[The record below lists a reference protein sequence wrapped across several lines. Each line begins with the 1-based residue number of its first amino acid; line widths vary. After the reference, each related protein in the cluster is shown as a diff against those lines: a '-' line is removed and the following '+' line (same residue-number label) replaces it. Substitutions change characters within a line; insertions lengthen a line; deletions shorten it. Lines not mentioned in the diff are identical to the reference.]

1 MKTFTLLASQI
12 EENWLTWIKLH
23 HVQLS
28 WPSIGDLIMQ
38 HFWLAIT
45 ADVWISIFKANWF
58 FMRLLVFCYWF
69 RWNESETTLYA
80 MLILSFEPLHLWH
93 WLFDIS
99 SRYFLLLN
107 FGFGFGWN
115 KFDVWLKRIWI
126 GPRWIRFW
134 NGWIFDFGRNDFKF
148 ISNVF
153 GFSPKPLW
161 FWPEWIWIWYET

>member
-99 SRYFLLLN
+99 SRYFLLSN

-134 NGWIFDFGRNDFKF
+134 NGWIFDFGLNDFKF

-153 GFSPKPLW
+153 GFSSKPLW